1 MIQKLNTE
9 EYLRATGEEAASA
22 AGAADAGGGAGG
34 YGGGYGGG
42 YDFGTLWQEITNG
55 IGHIVQSITNGM
67 QVRGKT
73 DQIITYAELEK
84 HNIRYGLMNN
94 VLNKTKSSSTGFTL
108 IVVLVLGGLLAAAIY
123 VAKQQKK

>member
-22 AGAADAGGGAGG
+22 AGAADAGGGA
-34 YGGGYGGG
+34 GGYGGG

-123 VAKQQKK
+123 ISKQQKNRTK